1 MPIINI
7 YIYESNI
14 YIYILLVIANFTVL
28 VTYFSIFST
37 VPLPAVT
44 IFEMIT
50 RIRIEQTSELISRS
64 FDLIADRLYS
74 YTMYRKRK

>member
-7 YIYESNI
+7 YMNLTHTYI

-28 VTYFSIFST
+28 VIYFSIFST
-37 VPLPAVT
+37 VPLPAVS

-50 RIRIEQTSELISRS
+50 R
-64 FDLIADRLYS
+64 
-74 YTMYRKRK
+74 